1 MKGKIMTIN
10 SDQSGILKCIESDII
25 FSFDC
30 YGLKN
35 SSTFLKNND
44 IVEFDSYK
52 SLSGSLVARNIFK
65 TSKEDHNVISKNQTL
80 INNSKCLAKIKLFN
94 RSKGFGFVQ
103 CQTQHKTEAFIHV
116 SELQKADITS
126 FDVGDL
132 IMVSLKENYKGK
144 YVSDVARPTEKD
156 LVFNRNEQELN
167 NTEKLERVLACV
179 KFYDKIKKFGFLTI
193 QSITKTD
200 AHISEAELLKA
211 NMRDVDKG
219 DYLMVR
225 IRDGLKGKKSAYDV
239 KKALPIDLQ
248 MNMKPAVNEL
258 QSNINKE
265 ESSGDN
271 LKIEHLKNNLYKHE
285 PPIKNEEHLKSILF
299 EKKTKNEKTLKS
311 SQTDCNKDGTTK
323 ILKSTPGVIQKKIT
337 DYTISEEGKNI
348 QKEIDIKKKMLEKAK
363 TLNIPDGTSRLQKKI
378 KELEEKFEQIKIKDL
393 QAKNESKLT
402 TVKKEINTH
411 DKSDE
416 AFRRSLENMK
426 ISLNNENATNN
437 TKVKKE
443 LSAREKVNEGF
454 RRSLEELKISGN
466 DRGEAKSFKNTFKFD
481 FSKSCFGGKENVS
494 MVRFTCVFTSFNKI

>member
-1 MKGKIMTIN
+1 MTIN

-167 NTEKLERVLACV
+167 NTEKLERVLAFV